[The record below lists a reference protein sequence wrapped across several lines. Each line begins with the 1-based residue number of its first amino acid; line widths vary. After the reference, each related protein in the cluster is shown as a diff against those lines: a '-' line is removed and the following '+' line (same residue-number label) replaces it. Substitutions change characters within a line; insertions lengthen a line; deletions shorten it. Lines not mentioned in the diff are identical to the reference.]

1 MSKCLMIQGTSSDA
15 GKSLLVSGLCRL
27 YSNRGYKVT
36 PFKSQN
42 MSLHSYTTKEG
53 AEIAIAQVTQAKAAR
68 INPTADMN
76 PVLLKPNGKY
86 SSQVV
91 IHGKTVGKKDFSK
104 KEEDNKSDDTNNTD
118 KEIVNKN
125 NNTHNTNNKEIAK
138 KAIEESLNRLKEEY
152 DIIIMEGAGSPA
164 EINLREGDLAN
175 MGVAEIADANVLLVG
190 DIDKGGVFASI
201 AGTFL
206 LLDDED
212 TQRFKG
218 VIINKFRGNPDLL
231 KSGTDKLEEIINV
244 PVLGIIP
251 YTSGLT
257 LPKEDSSSIKDYFNN
272 INNLDKN
279 YKKLDDKKIIIGV
292 LNLENISNY
301 TELDPLAVEKDVEIR
316 LIDINEYTSLDGFDA
331 IIIPDTIKPKEDAR
345 ILIENNITTKIKEVY
360 DNINIVG
367 LCSGYE
373 VLKIVLDEE
382 NNPKI
387 IEENPKIIGNDK
399 HSAFYN
405 FEIRKEFLN
414 KLRVEKNLNE
424 NYEDV
429 YGKMVDDSLNKLA
442 NTIGENLNIEYIDK
456 LIFDN

>member
-1 MSKCLMIQGTSSDA
+1 MTKCLMIQGTSSDA

-42 MSLHSYTTKEG
+42 MSLHSYTTEEG
-53 AEIAIAQVTQAKAAR
+53 AEIAIAQVTQAKAAHVK
-68 INPTADMN
+68 PTADMN

-104 KEEDNKSDDTNNTD
+104 KEVDNESDD
-118 KEIVNKN
+118 
-125 NNTHNTNNKEIAK
+125 THNTNNKEIAK

-272 INNLDKN
+272 INNLDNDYKN
-279 YKKLDDKKIIIGV
+279 YKKLDDEKIIIGI

-316 LIDINEYTSLDGFDA
+316 LIDIMSSTSLDGFDA

-345 ILIENNITTKIKEVY
+345 ILIENNLTTKIKEVY

-387 IEENPKIIGNDK
+387 IDENPKIIGNDN
-399 HSAFYN
+399 HSVFYN

>member
-1 MSKCLMIQGTSSDA
+1 MKMTKCLMIQGTSSDA

-42 MSLHSYTTKEG
+42 MSLHSYTTEKGE
-53 AEIAIAQVTQAKAAR
+53 EIAIAQVTQAKAAR
-68 INPTADMN
+68 IKPTADMN
-76 PVLLKPNGKY
+76 PVLLKPNGDFT
-86 SSQVV
+86 SQVV
-91 IHGKTVGKKDFSK
+91 IHGKTIGEKDFFK
-104 KEEDNKSDDTNNTD
+104 KETDININTIKTP
-118 KEIVNKN
+118 KEVA
-125 NNTHNTNNKEIAK
+125 KE
-138 KAIEESLNRLKEEY
+138 AIEESLNRLKKEY
-152 DIIIMEGAGSPA
+152 DIIIIEGAGSPA
-164 EINLREGDLAN
+164 EINLRDEDLAN
-175 MGVAEIADANVLLVG
+175 MGVAEIADANVILVG

-218 VIINKFRGNPDLL
+218 VIINKFRGNPKLL
-231 KSGTDKLEEIINV
+231 TSGIEKLEDTIDT

-251 YTSGLT
+251 YTEGII
-257 LPKEDSSSIKDYFNN
+257 LPKEDALSAKNYFNRIDEN
-272 INNLDKN
+272 
-279 YKKLDDKKIIIGV
+279 KKSQTSEKIIIGV
-292 LNLENISNY
+292 INLPNISNY
-301 TELDPLAVEKDVEIR
+301 TELDPLTVEEDVELR
-316 LIDINEYTSLDGFDA
+316 LIDINEYTSLDGFDT
-331 IIIPDTIKPKEDAR
+331 IIIPDTIKPKEDGR
-345 ILIENNITTKIKEVY
+345 ILIENNITTKIKEVR
-360 DNINIVG
+360 DNINIIG
-367 LCSGYE
+367 LCGGYE

-424 NYEDV
+424 NYENV
-429 YGKMVDDSLNKLA
+429 YGKMVDNSLNKLA

>member
-1 MSKCLMIQGTSSDA
+1 MTKCLMIQGTSSDA

-27 YSNRGYKVT
+27 YSDRGYKVA

-42 MSLHSYTTKEG
+42 MSLHSYTTEEG
-53 AEIAIAQVTQAKAAR
+53 AEIAIAQVTQAKASR
-68 INPTADMN
+68 IKPTADMN
-76 PVLLKPNGKY
+76 PVLLKPNGEY

-104 KEEDNKSDDTNNTD
+104 KEVDNENNDTNTNKEIFNKS
-118 KEIVNKN
+118 
-125 NNTHNTNNKEIAK
+125 NNTHNTNKKKMAK

-175 MGVAEIADANVLLVG
+175 MGVADIADANVLLVG

-231 KSGTDKLEEIINV
+231 KSGTDKLEKIINV
-244 PVLGIIP
+244 PVLGIMP
-251 YTSGLT
+251 YTSGLK

-301 TELDPLAVEKDVEIR
+301 TELDPLVVEKDVEIR
-316 LIDINEYTSLDGFDA
+316 LIDINKYTSLDGFDA

-345 ILIENNITTKIKEVY
+345 ILIENNITTKIKEAN

-373 VLKIVLDEE
+373 VLKIVLDWE

-387 IEENPKIIGNDK
+387 IDKNPKIIGNDN
-399 HSAFYN
+399 HSVFYN

-414 KLRVEKNLNE
+414 KLRVEKNLSE
-424 NYEDV
+424 KKEDI
-429 YGKMVDDSLNKLA
+429 YGKIVDDSLNKLA
-442 NTIGENLNIEYIDK
+442 NTIRENLNIEYIDK

>member
-1 MSKCLMIQGTSSDA
+1 MKMTKCLMIQGTSSDA

-42 MSLHSYTTKEG
+42 MSLHSYTTEKGE
-53 AEIAIAQVTQAKAAR
+53 EIAIAQVTQAKAAR
-68 INPTADMN
+68 IKPTADMN
-76 PVLLKPNGKY
+76 PVLLKPNGDFT
-86 SSQVV
+86 SQVV
-91 IHGKTVGKKDFSK
+91 IHGKTIGEKDFFK
-104 KEEDNKSDDTNNTD
+104 KETDININTIKTP
-118 KEIVNKN
+118 KEVA
-125 NNTHNTNNKEIAK
+125 KE
-138 KAIEESLNRLKEEY
+138 AIEESLNRLKKEY
-152 DIIIMEGAGSPA
+152 DIIIIEGAGSPA
-164 EINLREGDLAN
+164 EINLRDEDLAN
-175 MGVAEIADANVLLVG
+175 MGVAEIADANVILVG

-218 VIINKFRGNPDLL
+218 VIINKFRGNPKLL
-231 KSGTDKLEEIINV
+231 TSGIEKLEDTIDT

-251 YTSGLT
+251 YTEGII
-257 LPKEDSSSIKDYFNN
+257 LPKEDELSAKNYFNRIDEN
-272 INNLDKN
+272 
-279 YKKLDDKKIIIGV
+279 KKSQPSEKIIIGV
-292 LNLENISNY
+292 INLPNISNY
-301 TELDPLAVEKDVEIR
+301 TELDPLTVEEDVELR
-316 LIDINEYTSLDGFDA
+316 LIDINEYTSLDGFDT
-331 IIIPDTIKPKEDAR
+331 IIIPDTIKPKEDGR
-345 ILIENNITTKIKEVY
+345 ILIENNITTKIKEVR
-360 DNINIVG
+360 DNINIIG
-367 LCSGYE
+367 LCGGYE

-424 NYEDV
+424 NYENV
-429 YGKMVDDSLNKLA
+429 YGKMVDNSLNKLA

>member
-1 MSKCLMIQGTSSDA
+1 MKMTKCLMIQGTSSDA

-42 MSLHSYTTKEG
+42 MSLHSYTTEKGE
-53 AEIAIAQVTQAKAAR
+53 EIAIAQVTQAKAAR
-68 INPTADMN
+68 IKPTADMN
-76 PVLLKPNGKY
+76 PVLLKPNGDFT
-86 SSQVV
+86 SQVV
-91 IHGKTVGKKDFSK
+91 IHGKTIGEKDFFK
-104 KEEDNKSDDTNNTD
+104 KETDININTIKTP
-118 KEIVNKN
+118 KEVA
-125 NNTHNTNNKEIAK
+125 KE
-138 KAIEESLNRLKEEY
+138 AIEESLNRLKKEY
-152 DIIIMEGAGSPA
+152 DIIIIEGAGSPA
-164 EINLREGDLAN
+164 EINLRDEDLAN
-175 MGVAEIADANVLLVG
+175 MGVAEIADANVILVG

-218 VIINKFRGNPDLL
+218 VIINKFRGNPKLL
-231 KSGTDKLEEIINV
+231 TSGIEKLEDTIDT

-251 YTSGLT
+251 YTEGII
-257 LPKEDSSSIKDYFNN
+257 LPKEDALSTKNYFNRIDEN
-272 INNLDKN
+272 
-279 YKKLDDKKIIIGV
+279 KKSQTSEKIIIGV
-292 LNLENISNY
+292 INLPNISNY
-301 TELDPLAVEKDVEIR
+301 TELDPLTVEEDVELR
-316 LIDINEYTSLDGFDA
+316 LIDINEYTSLDGFDT
-331 IIIPDTIKPKEDAR
+331 IIIPDTIKPKEDGR
-345 ILIENNITTKIKEVY
+345 ILIENNITTKIKEVR
-360 DNINIVG
+360 DNINIIG
-367 LCSGYE
+367 LCGGYE

-424 NYEDV
+424 NYENV
-429 YGKMVDDSLNKLA
+429 YGKMVDNSLNKLA